1 MTHLSKQLNKFIL
14 AMVAIILFVPLFANS
29 SVHGLFGQSSEA
41 ASASQKK
48 TPKSSTKVNKVVKAQ
63 VVYAKHVPILKVTI
77 KPTEKNQFKKNDQLK
92 FQFDKKN
99 VDLKN
104 MKASV
109 EKHLPFKYADKKHTQ
124 LVLTFKKD
132 VKSGTYKQAYAI
144 STKKVKQTTKVK
156 GTFDGQ
162 KIKIK
167 NNQIKSVKSIKTE
180 TNKDKN
186 SQSSKDDDTTNQ
198 SDNRN
203 KASQNSSTENT
214 DNNTSQTPVRQNP
227 QQAPAQRYAAG
238 DNIAQSQDTQAQAT
252 MFSRSYY
259 GAVNHQEQTSKTTL
273 GTTNN
278 RVGTPYSTSGSVS
291 IPAGVN
297 RQTTVRKVTTTS
309 QPAYGRR
316 GTPNTGKSTVSPQ
329 RVNNNGGRTIKA
341 SGQSKQTNTTKLN
354 KPASKNDQT
363 TNKAKPTTKINKTTK
378 QTGNSKQT
386 GSSSKTNNSTKS
398 TGKKGNNA
406 SKPGNTTK
414 PVKPVDNTNNTN
426 STDKSDTD
434 SNNDTTTNV
443 NDNNNQNNITT
454 TQPTETTTD
463 NAAATGTANK

>member
-29 SVHGLFGQSSEA
+29 SVHGLFGQDSEA

-186 SQSSKDDDTTNQ
+186 SQSSKDNDTINQ

-203 KASQNSSTENT
+203 KASQNSSTENS
-214 DNNTSQTPVRQNP
+214 DNDTSQTPVRQNP
-227 QQAPAQRYAAG
+227 QQAPTQRYAAG
-238 DNIAQSQDTQAQAT
+238 NNNAQSQATQAQAT
-252 MFSRSYY
+252 VFSRSYY

-291 IPAGVN
+291 VPAGVN

-309 QPAYGRR
+309 QPVYGRR
-316 GTPNTGKSTVSPQ
+316 GTPNTGKATVSPQ

-354 KPASKNDQT
+354 R
-363 TNKAKPTTKINKTTK
+363 
-378 QTGNSKQT
+378 
-386 GSSSKTNNSTKS
+386 
-398 TGKKGNNA
+398 
-406 SKPGNTTK
+406 
-414 PVKPVDNTNNTN
+414 
-426 STDKSDTD
+426 
-434 SNNDTTTNV
+434 
-443 NDNNNQNNITT
+443 
-454 TQPTETTTD
+454 QPR
-463 NAAATGTANK
+463 